1 MKFLDWIIKRDEN
14 FNATMPSDV
23 GDAGGKDTDI
33 PPLETRGAFPFYSD
47 EEKPPVPP
55 RLKKEKCSKKKNQ
68 FGNKI

>member
-1 MKFLDWIIKRDEN
+1 MTFLDWITKRDEN

-23 GDAGGKDTDI
+23 GDAGGKDTDT

-47 EEKPPVPP
+47 EEKPPVQP
-55 RLKKEKCSKKKNQ
+55 RPKKEKCSKKKNQ

>member
-1 MKFLDWIIKRDEN
+1 MKFSDWLIKREN

-23 GDAGGKDTDI
+23 GDAWGKDTDA

-55 RLKKEKCSKKKNQ
+55 KPKKVHKCKKKSI
-68 FGNKI
+68 GK